1 MTNKKITITLLTA
14 LTMSAC
20 SVAPTVRYTT
30 INSSNDTKGNEED
43 FFYLQSSMVSISA
56 IIDPASKAT
65 TDFSIQSLP
74 IESTSKRLSITR
86 DDPFYA
92 KTTLNITKL
101 PNTDLIKEIG
111 TDVNDYRV
119 AIINTV
125 GAIITKAAAY
135 SAESE
140 NINESNLPLQINMTR
155 LMATTERGSN
165 ILHDNNG
172 VTIVLGAVPAEA
184 KPVSELPI
192 EKVHYAVFAACR
204 QASVIFTYKGAAYSK
219 NLKISDPRY
228 YQFVAFPITGKV
240 SFHSECGVSTT
251 NEKDTGVA
259 TNSEIVDALATQGKA
274 IKDAIDAAK
283 KDDKK

>member
-1 MTNKKITITLLTA
+1 MISNKVTVILLTTLA
-14 LTMSAC
+14 MSAC

-30 INSSNDTKGNEED
+30 INSSSDTTGDEED
-43 FFYLQSSMVSISA
+43 FFYLQSSTISIAS
-56 IIDPASKAT
+56 IKDPTSKVV

-74 IESTSKRLSITR
+74 IESTSRRLSIIR

-101 PNTDLIKEIG
+101 PNTDLIKEVG

-119 AIINTV
+119 SIINTI
-125 GAIITKAAAY
+125 GAIIAKVAAY
-135 SAESE
+135 TAAVQD
-140 NINESNLPLQINMTR
+140 INESSLPLQIDMTR
-155 LMATTERGSN
+155 LISATGRESQVLN
-165 ILHDNNG
+165 DSNG
-172 VTIVLGAVPAEA
+172 VTIVLGTVPAEA
-184 KPVSELPI
+184 KPVSELPTN
-192 EKVHYAVFAACR
+192 KVNYAIYAACR
-204 QASVIFTYKGAAYSK
+204 QATVAFKYGGAVYSK

-228 YQFVAFPITGKV
+228 FQFVAFPAKGKV

-251 NEKDTGVA
+251 SEKDTGVS

-283 KDDKK
+283 KDAKK